1 MEAHVTR
8 ERLITFLLEAPIFDN
23 LEPAEITQIM
33 HIIEMRPLQAGDMI
47 FSEGDPGDAWFVLYK
62 GSVDVVKDTPHG
74 ENKIATLHPP
84 ACFGEMSILDGLPR
98 SAAVRAAEDS
108 VALRIPRNDFEGLLD
123 ANELIAYKLIYHMA
137 ILLAHRQ
144 RTTTETLSRLLE
156 DTSVTAIHAGLKVI
170 VGEASVKE

>member
-23 LEPAEITQIM
+23 LEPSEIMQIM
-33 HIIEMRPLQAGDMI
+33 HIVEVRPLQAGDVV
-47 FSEGDPGDAWFVLYK
+47 FNEGDPGDAWFVLYK
-62 GSVDVVKDTPHG
+62 GSVDVLKDTPHG
-74 ENKIATLHPP
+74 ENRIASLHPP

-98 SAAVRAAEDS
+98 SAMVRAVEDS
-108 VALRIPRNDFEGLLD
+108 VALRIPRSTFDGLLKD
-123 ANELIAYKLIYHMA
+123 NELIAYKLIYHMA

>member
-1 MEAHVTR
+1 VEAHVTR

-23 LEPAEITQIM
+23 LDPAEIMQIM
-33 HIIEMRPLQAGDMI
+33 HIVEVQPLQKGDVI
-47 FSEGDPGDAWFVLYK
+47 FKEGDPGDAWFVLYK
-62 GSVDVVKDTPHG
+62 GSVDVLKDTPHG
-74 ENKIATLHPP
+74 ENKIATLKPP

-98 SAAVRAAEDS
+98 SAMVRAAEDS
-108 VALRIPRNDFEGLLD
+108 VALRITRSAFDGLLD
-123 ANELIAYKLIYHMA
+123 DNELIAYKLIYHMA

-144 RTTTETLSRLLE
+144 RATTETLSRLLE